1 MKSRAT
7 TVSLIGTL
15 AAIIFGCAGH
25 ATAQL
30 RAPADLILIDP
41 LPARSFGPAAAD
53 RGTNASF
60 SLWPVPSRPASAGWQ
75 SWESSASRIS
85 LIEVPTDALVSQP
98 TRPHYALGFSSET
111 LRGWMTDLGVGT
123 SECIAPIVRMRAR
136 VDSGGD
142 FRGALWVHARCSLR

>member
-15 AAIIFGCAGH
+15 AAISLGWAGQ
-25 ATAQL
+25 ANAQL

-41 LPARSFGPAAAD
+41 LPARGFATAMAD
-53 RGTNASF
+53 RSTNSSF
-60 SLWPVPSRPASAGWQ
+60 SLLPSAGRPVSGGWQ
-75 SWESSASRIS
+75 PWESSASRIS
-85 LIEVPTDALVSQP
+85 LIEVPTEGPVSQP
-98 TRPHYALGFSSET
+98 MRPHYALGFSSAT

-136 VDSGGD
+136 IDSSGD

>member
-15 AAIIFGCAGH
+15 AAITLGWAGH

-41 LPARSFGPAAAD
+41 LPARGFTTAMAD
-53 RGTNASF
+53 RGSNSSF
-60 SLWPVPSRPASAGWQ
+60 SLLSSSGRPVSGGWQ
-75 SWESSASRIS
+75 PWESSASRIS
-85 LIEVPTDALVSQP
+85 LIEVPTDGLVSQP
-98 TRPHYALGFSSET
+98 MRPHYALGFSSAT

-136 VDSGGD
+136 IDSGGD